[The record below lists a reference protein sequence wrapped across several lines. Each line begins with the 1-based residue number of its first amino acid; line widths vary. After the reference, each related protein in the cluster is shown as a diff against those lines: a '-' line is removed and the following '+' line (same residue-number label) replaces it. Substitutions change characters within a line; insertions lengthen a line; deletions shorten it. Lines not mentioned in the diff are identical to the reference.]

1 MGTNFPTNRRGAPTL
16 QTGSSSRSSQTCL
29 LLAMAITLREHTLAP
44 ASPADICFPSV
55 VTSYRV
61 FLTVAVTKGSQR
73 VPAPSV
79 SVWNPAVPAAPP
91 RRSLH
96 RLPGLLL
103 LGRLRSLGSPFTRL
117 LFLEEFRARP
127 PYSSSAVLQVRALSG
142 RHRPTACQKRAP
154 SARPKPAGRGMRG
167 SRPTRGL
174 RAAGPPRPN
183 ETPTRFSRPSIAC
196 ELQTRQLSTP

>member
-1 MGTNFPTNRRGAPTL
+1 MGTNFPTNTRRAPTL
-16 QTGSSSRSSQTCL
+16 QIGSSSRSSQTCL
-29 LLAMAITLREHTLAP
+29 LLAMTITLREHTLAP

-79 SVWNPAVPAAPP
+79 SVWNPAVPPAPS
-91 RRSLH
+91 RGSLH
-96 RLPGLLL
+96 RLRAAPAGPPPA
-103 LGRLRSLGSPFTRL
+103 LGSPFTRL

-127 PYSSSAVLQVRALSG
+127 PHSSSAVLQVRALSG

-167 SRPTRGL
+167 SRPTCGL
-174 RAAGPPRPN
+174 RAAAPPRPN

>member
-1 MGTNFPTNRRGAPTL
+1 MP
-16 QTGSSSRSSQTCL
+16 
-29 LLAMAITLREHTLAP
+29 LLAMTITLREHTLAP

-55 VTSYRV
+55 VTSHRV

-79 SVWNPAVPAAPP
+79 SVWNPAVPPAPS

-96 RLPGLLL
+96 Q
-103 LGRLRSLGSPFTRL
+103 LRAAPAGPPPPLGSPFTRL

-127 PYSSSAVLQVRALSG
+127 PHSSSAVLQVRALSR
-142 RHRPTACQKRAP
+142 RHRPT
-154 SARPKPAGRGMRG
+154 ARPKPAGRGMRG

-174 RAAGPPRPN
+174 RAAAPTRPN
-183 ETPTRFSRPSIAC
+183 ETPTRFSRPNTAC